1 MARGTSVN
9 YSAAGTQFTYATA
22 TTDLFQ
28 SGDVQLLAQ
37 AVEGHTHAST
47 RGLGVTRL
55 GAGATGADLTLSG
68 TLLFTADNTYD
79 VGASGAT
86 RPRDLYLAR
95 NELIGGRA
103 SIGASSLLAGAG
115 LYVAPNA
122 LTTGVSQYGV
132 GVSPVLSSAATTSVD
147 GIYAANQGGARATNA
162 YGVYIAA
169 QSGSAG
175 TNIGLYTL
183 GSSRFDGNIGL
194 GAAPVT

>member
-79 VGASGAT
+79 VAA
-86 RPRDLYLAR
+86 
-95 NELIGGRA
+95 
-103 SIGASSLLAGAG
+103 
-115 LYVAPNA
+115 
-122 LTTGVSQYGV
+122 
-132 GVSPVLSSAATTSVD
+132 SPVFSSAATTSVD
-147 GIYAANQGGARATNA
+147 GINVQWQTASVSYTIASAYGVRVNSPVINSPALATTVYGVYAANQGGARATNA

-169 QSGSAG
+169 QSGSA
-175 TNIGLYTL
+175 
-183 GSSRFDGNIGL
+183 
-194 GAAPVT
+194 APTS